1 MRQSQERLL
10 KVSILCVFFMV
21 AEIVGGY
28 LSNSIAIMADAAH
41 LLSDLLSFFV
51 GIFALKLA
59 QRGTR

>member
-1 MRQSQERLL
+1 
-10 KVSILCVFFMV
+10 MV